1 MVARRGGVS
10 GRYVCDLGGQCY
22 EKDVLL
28 YGEGPGSRIEY
39 LYYKYLYTYLISPFT
54 DIVVF
59 FSYSIVGYAFP
70 YFVFIVTGYAVF
82 FPLILPLPHRRLCRH
97 LPLRYLQLVLP

>member
-1 MVARRGGVS
+1 MVARTGGSS
-10 GRYVCDLGGQCY
+10 GRYVCDLGGQYY
-22 EKDVLL
+22 EENVLL

-39 LYYKYLYTYLISPFT
+39 LYYKYLYTYLPSPFT

-70 YFVFIVTGYAVF
+70 YVILTVTGYAVF
-82 FPLILPLPHRRLCRH
+82 FLYF
-97 LPLRYLQLVLP
+97 YLYFIVDYVDISLFDTYN